1 MEFDLDPKEI
11 FDDLYQTVLKKHG
24 LVHEW
29 SDELFDEMTAASKE
43 CGGPD
48 LRIMCLQQELS
59 VSYGLAPDTSYD
71 ALYRAIVEADGPDES
86 EWDLG
91 VKLKI
96 DDIRCPS
103 QDVCKAEP
111 APQACREDIKN
122 HKRAKHAV
130 NAATGALMGACLA
143 AGAAAT
149 FAGGGGPL
157 AVFLAAVANLVPA
170 VELQKL
176 KKDEAIALIERRYYK
191 MKDVTCTECKK
202 VYRTLQQEGEEGYGL
217 CLECDSNAAD
227 HRAAKGGLRAKEAS
241 KSQCFQ
247 GMVPGTTPTP
257 APSRVAEP
265 AHSAQGSQ
273 SLIKSDYRATPQ
285 AFKTQ
290 ATLPV
295 VNEIC
300 LVFSV
305 SSGGWVPASVEAV
318 DSSAVSVKYLFNSVR
333 KQIPIAVLDTNL
345 KRKGST
351 CSVKSS
357 SGEWKEATLQE
368 VEPTTQQVRFQ
379 YANGAVKRMSLQR
392 IAETCRF

>member
-157 AVFLAAVANLVPA
+157 AVFLAGVSAVVPA
-170 VELQKL
+170 AELQKE
-176 KKDEAIALIERRYYK
+176 KKEEAIALIERRCFA
-191 MKDVTCTECKK
+191 MEEITCRDCKK
-202 VYRTLQQEGEEGYGL
+202 LFRTLQQPGEEGYGL
-217 CLECDSNAAD
+217 CLNCDP
-227 HRAAKGGLRAKEAS
+227 RLRAKRAS

-247 GMVPGTTPTP
+247 GMIPGNNPTP
-257 APSRVAEP
+257 APAPFQGVA
-265 AHSAQGSQ
+265 
-273 SLIKSDYRATPQ
+273 PQ
-285 AFKTQ
+285 HLQMQIAC
-290 ATLPV
+290 PV
-295 VNEIC
+295 LSEMC
-300 LVFSV
+300 LVFSQ
-305 SSGGWVPASVEAV
+305 SSGAWLPAIVEAV
-318 DSSAVSVKYLFNSVR
+318 DSSAVLVKHIHNNTLM
-333 KQIPIAVLDTNL
+333 QIPMSMLHTLL
-345 KRKGST
+345 KRKGSQ

-357 SGEWKEATLQE
+357 CGAWKPAIMQG
-368 VEPTTQQVRFQ
+368 VEPTTQHVIIQ
-379 YANGAVKRMSLQR
+379 YADGGVKHIVVQNL
-392 IAETCRF
+392 AETCRF